1 MTNEII
7 KVVRGFRDVYSN
19 TDIKLLE
26 SFRIAISNIT
36 NQYGI
41 NELRTPILEKAE
53 LFNRSIG
60 ATTEIVNKEMYVFED
75 RNGDVLSLRPEGTA
89 SCVRSALENNLIF
102 DRGIKRKKYWYF
114 GPMFRRERP
123 QKGRF
128 RQFDQFGIEY
138 FGFDNINSDLE
149 IIFFGNRLFN
159 DELKIDGIKLHIN
172 SIGNEEDRLIYG
184 KKIKDLLDKYKKEL
198 TEDQQ
203 NTLDRNPIRIL
214 DNKSEKIKKIL
225 EDLPKLTD
233 MLSTDS
239 KKRFESLVQKLDQS
253 NTKYIIDNSIVRGLD
268 YYNDTVFEWK
278 HDSLGSQDAICAGGR
293 YDGLVK
299 KIGGVEVPAIGFAAG
314 VDRILMILSELNQTN
329 LQSSSVAII
338 NHSAENSYEALAK
351 TEDLR
356 NQFKQISFYSTDSS
370 SNIDKQ
376 YKQAEQIKPKYI
388 LFFGDDEIKSNTYT
402 IKGLK
407 DKVKKEQISKTELAK
422 ILDNINK

>member
-1 MTNEII
+1 
-7 KVVRGFRDVYSN
+7 
-19 TDIKLLE
+19 
-26 SFRIAISNIT
+26 
-36 NQYGI
+36 
-41 NELRTPILEKAE
+41 
-53 LFNRSIG
+53 
-60 ATTEIVNKEMYVFED
+60 
-75 RNGDVLSLRPEGTA
+75 
-89 SCVRSALENNLIF
+89 
-102 DRGIKRKKYWYF
+102 
-114 GPMFRRERP
+114 
-123 QKGRF
+123 
-128 RQFDQFGIEY
+128 
-138 FGFDNINSDLE
+138 
-149 IIFFGNRLFN
+149 
-159 DELKIDGIKLHIN
+159 
-172 SIGNEEDRLIYG
+172 
-184 KKIKDLLDKYKKEL
+184 
-198 TEDQQ
+198 
-203 NTLDRNPIRIL
+203 
-214 DNKSEKIKKIL
+214 
-225 EDLPKLTD
+225 
-233 MLSTDS
+233 MLSTNS

>member
-75 RNGDVLSLRPEGTA
+75 RNGDALSLRPEGTA

-149 IIFFGNRLFN
+149 IIF
-159 DELKIDGIKLHIN
+159 
-172 SIGNEEDRLIYG
+172 
-184 KKIKDLLDKYKKEL
+184 
-198 TEDQQ
+198 
-203 NTLDRNPIRIL
+203 
-214 DNKSEKIKKIL
+214 
-225 EDLPKLTD
+225 
-233 MLSTDS
+233 
-239 KKRFESLVQKLDQS
+239 
-253 NTKYIIDNSIVRGLD
+253 
-268 YYNDTVFEWK
+268 
-278 HDSLGSQDAICAGGR
+278 
-293 YDGLVK
+293 
-299 KIGGVEVPAIGFAAG
+299 
-314 VDRILMILSELNQTN
+314 
-329 LQSSSVAII
+329 
-338 NHSAENSYEALAK
+338 
-351 TEDLR
+351 
-356 NQFKQISFYSTDSS
+356 
-370 SNIDKQ
+370 
-376 YKQAEQIKPKYI
+376 
-388 LFFGDDEIKSNTYT
+388 
-402 IKGLK
+402 
-407 DKVKKEQISKTELAK
+407 
-422 ILDNINK
+422 

>member
-1 MTNEII
+1 
-7 KVVRGFRDVYSN
+7 
-19 TDIKLLE
+19 
-26 SFRIAISNIT
+26 
-36 NQYGI
+36 
-41 NELRTPILEKAE
+41 
-53 LFNRSIG
+53 
-60 ATTEIVNKEMYVFED
+60 
-75 RNGDVLSLRPEGTA
+75 
-89 SCVRSALENNLIF
+89 
-102 DRGIKRKKYWYF
+102 
-114 GPMFRRERP
+114 
-123 QKGRF
+123 
-128 RQFDQFGIEY
+128 
-138 FGFDNINSDLE
+138 
-149 IIFFGNRLFN
+149 
-159 DELKIDGIKLHIN
+159 
-172 SIGNEEDRLIYG
+172 
-184 KKIKDLLDKYKKEL
+184 
-198 TEDQQ
+198 
-203 NTLDRNPIRIL
+203 
-214 DNKSEKIKKIL
+214 
-225 EDLPKLTD
+225 
-233 MLSTDS
+233 MLSTNS

-376 YKQAEQIKPKYI
+376 YKQAEQMKPKYI